1 LSVETVNGRRQRESL
16 LRPLNQK
23 EVVMMGQGTVK
34 EALRHAI
41 LLLAVAAV
49 MVAMLVVG
57 MGAALAQG
65 PFEAKVPD
73 EGSAAATPGLDKAVS
88 AYCSHRRCG

>member
-1 LSVETVNGRRQRESL
+1 MRR
-16 LRPLNQK
+16 
-23 EVVMMGQGTVK
+23 
-34 EALRHAI
+34 I
-41 LLLAVAAV
+41 LLVMVVGAL

-65 PFEAKVPD
+65 QGPFEARVPD
-73 EGSAAATPGLDKAVS
+73 EGSAGATPGLEKAVD

>member
-1 LSVETVNGRRQRESL
+1 MKRTL
-16 LRPLNQK
+16 LVM
-23 EVVMMGQGTVK
+23 VVG
-34 EALRHAI
+34 AL
-41 LLLAVAAV
+41 

-73 EGSAAATPGLDKAVS
+73 EGSAAATPGLDKAVT